1 MTDVVLAAEPRT
13 QKGSANAG
21 RLRRA
26 GKLPAVVYGL
36 DAETLTV
43 TVSARELDHALHS
56 ESGANTLITLQ
67 LDGDETLALARQIQ
81 RHPTRNELVHV
92 DFVRVRRDVAVAA
105 EVPLTVEGEPPGAK
119 EGGMLEQVLFT
130 LSVEAMPGNIPTSI
144 AVDVS
149 GLALGDQLRVEDLT
163 IPPGVDVQHEAD
175 ELVAQV
181 SVPRGIEEEEEAAEG
196 EEGEEGEEGAVAEGE
211 EGAPEAA
218 ASGGDGGGESSE
230 E

>member
-1 MTDVVLAAEPRT
+1 MPDVILTAESRSLL
-13 QKGSANAG
+13 GSRNAG

-26 GKLPAVVYGL
+26 GRLPAVVYGL
-36 DAETLTV
+36 DSEVQNV
-43 TVSARELDHALHS
+43 TVSARELDHLLHS
-56 ESGANTLITLQ
+56 ESGANTLITLK

-119 EGGMLEQVLFT
+119 EGGILEQLLFT
-130 LSVEAMPGNIPTSI
+130 LSIEAMPGNIPTAI
-144 AVDVS
+144 VVDVS
-149 GLALGDQLRVEDLT
+149 NLALGDQLRVADLP
-163 IPPGVDVQHEAD
+163 IPPGVAVQHEDD

-181 SVPRGIEEEEEAAEG
+181 SVPRGMEEEEAAEG
-196 EEGEEGEEGAVAEGE
+196 EEGEGEEGEGAAEG
-211 EGAPEAA
+211 
-218 ASGGDGGGESSE
+218 GDAESAESEGGGEASSE